1 MRTSSNHL
9 CSTTANITEVPGWR
23 ASPISAKRSS
33 GMPAS
38 IYFAVIPPTA
48 APAAPPM
55 TAPMGPAIRP
65 IPPGQLAVRRGARV
79 RATDGPVGRIDEF
92 LVDTEKCHIT
102 HLVLREG
109 NLLGKK
115 SITIPVSEIDHIEE
129 KVVHLKIDKKAVRM
143 MPTIKVKRLW

>member
-1 MRTSSNHL
+1 
-9 CSTTANITEVPGWR
+9 
-23 ASPISAKRSS
+23 
-33 GMPAS
+33 
-38 IYFAVIPPTA
+38 
-48 APAAPPM
+48 
-55 TAPMGPAIRP
+55 
-65 IPPGQLAVRRGARV
+65 V

-129 KVVHLKIDKKAVRM
+129 KVVHLKIDKKTVRM